1 MRPYIQEE
9 IRAITFN
16 INVIVEKLQA
26 GNLSTAGNLAAV
38 ELIKTLTK
46 VKLHIKN
53 KEAKNI
59 DLILSKLP
67 LLYFQIP
74 KLN

>member
-1 MRPYIQEE
+1 MKPYIQEE

-16 INVIVEKLQA
+16 INVIVEKLQS
-26 GNLSTAGNLAAV
+26 GELSTTGNLAAV
-38 ELIKTLTK
+38 ELIKTLSK
-46 VKLHIKN
+46 VKSYIKN

-67 LLYFQIP
+67 LLYFHIP

>member
-9 IRAITFN
+9 IRTITFN
-16 INVIVEKLQA
+16 INIIVEKLQA

>member
-9 IRAITFN
+9 IRTITFN
-16 INVIVEKLQA
+16 INIIVEKLQA

-38 ELIKTLTK
+38 ELNKTLTK

-53 KEAKNI
+53 EGKDI
-59 DLILSKLP
+59 DFIISKLP
-67 LLYFQIP
+67 LLYFHIP